1 MNPFNIRAF
10 MSIIELIMT
19 EKGLP
24 FERRKER
31 ALAKIKQD
39 HEHTLFINHIRWE
52 DVPKSID
59 VDDPNPVHRKLAFLW
74 ALFATV
80 EKAGE

>member
-31 ALAKIKQD
+31 ALAKIKQE

-52 DVPKSID
+52 DVPKVIHIEET
-59 VDDPNPVHRKLAFLW
+59 DPVLKKLAFLW
-74 ALFATV
+74 AYFASV
-80 EKAGE
+80 EKATE